1 MIPEFGA
8 DGNLPPGIHWATWDD
23 ICSKFGG
30 TTRRRYLL
38 QGLRSLLESLRRA
51 GCRTAYVD
59 GSFVSSKSDPD
70 DFDACWEEDG
80 VNLDELDGILQRF
93 DDGRAVQKAKYRG
106 EVFPATSIADLE
118 GTVFLDFFQIDKETG
133 DPKGIVA
140 VDPGGLS

>member
-1 MIPEFGA
+1 MTYAASLAEQLG
-8 DGNLPPGIHWATWDD
+8 GG
-23 ICSKFGG
+23 ICS
-30 TTRRRYLL
+30 
-38 QGLRSLLESLRRA
+38 RA
-51 GCRTAYVD
+51 SVLFWRACAALVAERHMLTAA
-59 GSFVSSKSDPD
+59 SSRPSPILMISMLVG
-70 DFDACWEEDG
+70 EEDG